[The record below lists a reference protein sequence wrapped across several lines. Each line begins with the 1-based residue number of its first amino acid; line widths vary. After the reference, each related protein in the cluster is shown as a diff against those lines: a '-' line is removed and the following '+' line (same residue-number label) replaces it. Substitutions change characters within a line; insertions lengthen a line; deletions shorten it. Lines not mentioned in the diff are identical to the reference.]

1 MKRQNN
7 LYTFNWRFLSS
18 SLQTNPSFIPITN
31 VRFVSDSSQNNPLFA
46 PIPVNYIASKEKPL
60 NVYFSLIEM
69 YNFVQFCTK
78 IKSIIE
84 WNTKYTVYI
93 KVRYRIDNYFM
104 AGNQFGFSYESDNS
118 LDDLYTTT
126 RYKLEDYF
134 KDYFLED
141 VDVVYV
147 QISFRKNNLKLLAD
161 FRKDIEWDKG
171 DPVGNGGASIFRKST
186 YGLDKI

>member
-1 MKRQNN
+1 MKTQRLNFINKRIQMLTSIILNSRG
-7 LYTFNWRFLSS
+7 LAIRFASS
-18 SLQTNPSFIPITN
+18 
-31 VRFVSDSSQNNPLFA
+31 SSQNNPFFV

-60 NVYFSLIEM
+60 NVYFSLIEI

-84 WNTKYTVYI
+84 WKTKYTVYI

-126 RYKLEDYF
+126 RYKLED
-134 KDYFLED
+134 LR
-141 VDVVYV
+141 
-147 QISFRKNNLKLLAD
+147 I
-161 FRKDIEWDKG
+161 
-171 DPVGNGGASIFRKST
+171 IF
-186 YGLDKI
+186 

>member
-7 LYTFNWRFLSS
+7 LYTLNWRFLSS
-18 SLQTNPSFIPITN
+18 SLQRNPSFIPITN

-60 NVYFSLIEM
+60 NVYFSLIEI

-84 WNTKYTVYI
+84 WKTKYTVYI

-126 RYKLEDYF
+126 RYKLED
-134 KDYFLED
+134 LR
-141 VDVVYV
+141 
-147 QISFRKNNLKLLAD
+147 I
-161 FRKDIEWDKG
+161 
-171 DPVGNGGASIFRKST
+171 IF
-186 YGLDKI
+186 